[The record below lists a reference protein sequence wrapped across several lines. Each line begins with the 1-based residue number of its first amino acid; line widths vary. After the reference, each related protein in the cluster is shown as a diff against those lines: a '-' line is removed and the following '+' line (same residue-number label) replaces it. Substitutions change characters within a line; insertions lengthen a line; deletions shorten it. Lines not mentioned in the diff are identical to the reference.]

1 MLDRWIDRDRS
12 SSGFIIDLRVPSTS
26 HGNACYA
33 TTFIRDKVRSWKYT
47 NFIIILDTV
56 TRKSGKTFKT
66 ASHTS
71 AHLASTAHA
80 ILEQTNRIR
89 GELVR
94 VFLNRR
100 QRPACSL
107 SKRMTRVRENAAAV
121 ASSRPFSARWLG
133 VCVCPAI
140 QRKHCLSFLF
150 CLFFFFYFSFMVH
163 FRVRFRTASL
173 KSSYRRSIFLQ
184 RIYQNDYENDDRY
197 CQANYDEHQF
207 LRTKYNIAV
216 TR

>member
-1 MLDRWIDRDRS
+1 MKIRFARLLDCSIDRDRS

-33 TTFIRDKVRSWKYT
+33 TTFIRDKVYT

-56 TRKSGKTFKT
+56 TRKSGKTFKM

-94 VFLNRR
+94 VFVNRR

-140 QRKHCLSFLF
+140 QRKHCLSSLF
-150 CLFFFFYFSFMVH
+150 CLFFF
-163 FRVRFRTASL
+163 T
-173 KSSYRRSIFLQ
+173 FLSWSTFVF
-184 RIYQNDYENDDRY
+184 
-197 CQANYDEHQF
+197 AFVPLH
-207 LRTKYNIAV
+207 
-216 TR
+216 

>member
-1 MLDRWIDRDRS
+1 M
-12 SSGFIIDLRVPSTS
+12 
-26 HGNACYA
+26 
-33 TTFIRDKVRSWKYT
+33 
-47 NFIIILDTV
+47 
-56 TRKSGKTFKT
+56 
-66 ASHTS
+66 
-71 AHLASTAHA
+71 
-80 ILEQTNRIR
+80 
-89 GELVR
+89 R
-94 VFLNRR
+94 VFLNHR
-100 QRPACSL
+100 QRSACSL

-133 VCVCPAI
+133 VCVCALPFNENI
-140 QRKHCLSFLF
+140 VFPLF
-150 CLFFFFYFSFMVH
+150 FVFLFFFFYFSFMVH